1 MSPRLKVAEHRG
13 KEIVRDIF
21 RAVEKDGGHLLM
33 PDDSRT
39 LYEDFDQVA
48 DKKRVICDF
57 IACMTDRYAL
67 QFYSRLFGTSHE
79 SIYAPL

>member
-13 KEIVRDIF
+13 KEIVKEIF
-21 RAVEKDGGHLLM
+21 QALQDDDGYLLM
-33 PDDSRT
+33 PDDAQAIYNEIKYDSN
-39 LYEDFDQVA
+39 
-48 DKKRVICDF
+48 KKRVICDF